1 MHPIKN
7 HRIVRHRNATEGSV
21 RREAAIESA
30 ENEGWPL
37 QNTHA
42 VRMEWNLR
50 INGDATA
57 PVLAMQPALTRAGE

>member
-7 HRIVRHRNATEGSV
+7 HRIVRHGNATDGSV

-37 QNTHA
+37 QKSHA
-42 VRMEWNLR
+42 VLMERNLR
-50 INGDATA
+50 NGDATA